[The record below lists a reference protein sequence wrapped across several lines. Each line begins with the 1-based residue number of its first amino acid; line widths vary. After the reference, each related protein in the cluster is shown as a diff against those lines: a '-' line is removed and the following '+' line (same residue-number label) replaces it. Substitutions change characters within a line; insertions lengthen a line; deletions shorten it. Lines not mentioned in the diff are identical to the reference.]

1 MSATGNPK
9 LRNFVGAFDDG
20 DEMVFVEQVGH
31 ARTSLFGLPV
41 TVDPAL

>member
-20 DEMVFVEQVGH
+20 DEMVFVEKL
-31 ARTSLFGLPV
+31 ATREPPLFGLPV
-41 TVDPAL
+41 IV